1 MTAKKLTPKQL
12 DVMQILWDSDKP
24 LVASDIVKMN
34 DDFNANTVQSV
45 IRTLLGKKYIE
56 VAEIVYSGTVLSR
69 SYTAIVSKD
78 EYIKS
83 TFFSNNSV
91 PSLVFNLIESES
103 DLSVL
108 DEMQKLIEEKKNELS
123 EEK

>member
-108 DEMQKLIEEKKNELS
+108 DEMQKLIEERKNELS

>member
-45 IRTLLGKKYIE
+45 IRTLFGKKYIE

-108 DEMQKLIEEKKNELS
+108 DEMQKLIEERKNELS

>member
-1 MTAKKLTPKQL
+1 MTVKKLTPKQL

-69 SYTAIVSKD
+69 SYTPIVSKD